1 MNKNL
6 MFYGLVALGGVL
18 AYYAWKKHSLSAKQN
33 SESTTTPLS
42 HTSGVFVDDV
52 PVDPSM
58 LGIKTGGIKENF
70 TSAFDTVKTSV
81 SQIIEP
87 IVGTSKSTQLSGQ
100 GQFIE
105 S

>member
-6 MFYGLVALGGVL
+6 MFYGLIALGGVL
-18 AYYAWKKHSLSAKQN
+18 AYYAWKKHSLSAEKN
-33 SESTTTPLS
+33 SESATTPTS
-42 HTSGVFVDDV
+42 HTSGIFVDDV
-52 PVDPSM
+52 PVDPSV

-87 IVGTSKSTQLSGQ
+87 IIGTSKSTQLSGQ

>member
-6 MFYGLVALGGVL
+6 MFYGLIALGGVL
-18 AYYAWKKHSLSAKQN
+18 AYYAWKKHILSAEKN
-33 SESTTTPLS
+33 SESATTPLS
-42 HTSGVFVDDV
+42 HTSGIFVDDV
-52 PVDPSM
+52 PVDPSV

-87 IVGTSKSTQLSGQ
+87 IIGTSKSTQLSGQ